1 MQEERTDTQDIIR
14 RLPRG
19 GTLVRTPVGPIQVGA
34 PPETIKDTITS
45 ADSVPQIFVLPREL
59 FNWSKAINVGDM
71 EFPIYF
77 NYFIKKQR
85 VRVICTAE
93 QADRL
98 RTAIRES
105 VFGPEN
111 LDLTIDTFSAGD
123 DVFVPDIRGELN
135 FFRGSMTLDD
145 LLDVITLDEE
155 GRVEVDG
162 VSIQHLGRVFRFE
175 WNGREQV
182 RVPDH
187 VEYTDLHVIGE
198 RLEDPFV
205 APRFGVTCLGPSH
218 GFDPADNTSG
228 FIIWLN
234 HCGIMVDPPVN
245 ATEWLTRSN
254 VSPKIIDS
262 IIITHTHADHDAG
275 AFQKILEEGRIN
287 VYTTN
292 TIMGSFLRK
301 YSAFSG
307 ESPDFLKRLFTF
319 HPVYVGRPFFL
330 HGGEFQIYYSMHS
343 IPTMAFRLL
352 FQGKSLVYSSDHQ
365 ADPAIHEQLLERG
378 VIDRRRYDQLRS
390 FAWDSDVIFHEAGI
404 PPLHTPVTELQK
416 LPREIRDRMLLFH
429 IAAKDMPAD
438 GSLSRATFGI
448 ENTIYFDTEKPAYED
463 AYRVLD
469 VLKHLDFAD
478 ELSVT
483 QIQQFLCMV
492 EWRRY
497 ARGEKIIERGSSGTH
512 FFVIVNGNAVVMAE
526 ELVRGKKLG
535 AYDYFGEVAL
545 LSTGVRTADIVAE
558 SDVEAITIE
567 KGRFLNLISGTE
579 FERTLLRLIS
589 NRSEETWNLL
599 AESETFAVLSDYQR
613 MWLESVLEP
622 VLIPAGTWIIEA
634 GEMPDALL
642 IIREG
647 EAVATFQQQ
656 KERGSEGTVLLSR
669 GDLVGDLQ
677 CLHRGTAMPYR
688 VCAQTDLYVFRIN
701 RESLDSFLSRNPGM
715 AMRIPRPVTLP

>member
-1 MQEERTDTQDIIR
+1 MQDEMTEAGDNVR

-19 GTLVRTPVGPIQVGA
+19 GTLVRTPAGPIQVGA

-59 FNWSKAINVGDM
+59 FNWSKGINVGDM

-77 NYFIKKQR
+77 NFFIKKQR
-85 VRVICTAE
+85 VRVVCTRE

-105 VFGPEN
+105 VFGPED
-111 LDLTIDTFSAGD
+111 LDLSRDTFSAGD
-123 DVFVPDIRGELN
+123 DVFVPDIRGELA

-145 LLDVITLDEE
+145 LLEVVPFNEE
-155 GRVEVDG
+155 GFAEVDG
-162 VSIQHLGRVFRFE
+162 VRVRHAGRSFEFE
-175 WNGREQV
+175 WQGTEPV

-187 VEYTDLHVIGE
+187 VEYQDLHAIGH
-198 RLEDPFV
+198 RLTDPFV
-205 APRFGVTCLGPSH
+205 PPRFGVTCLGPSH
-218 GFDPADNTSG
+218 GFDPNDNTSG

-292 TIMGSFLRK
+292 TIMRSFLRK

-343 IPTMAFRLL
+343 IPTMAFRLR

-365 ADPAIHEQLLERG
+365 ADPAIHDDLLERG
-378 VIDRRRYDQLRS
+378 IIDRRRYDQLRS

-404 PPLHTPVTELQK
+404 APLHTPVTELQK
-416 LPREIRDRMLLFH
+416 LPAEIREKMLLFH

-438 GSLSRATFGI
+438 SELSRATFGI
-448 ENTIYFDTEKPAYED
+448 ENTIYFETEPSPYEEG
-463 AYRVLD
+463 YRVLD

-478 ELSVT
+478 ELDVT

-492 EWRRY
+492 EWQHY
-497 ARGEKIIERGSSGTH
+497 DRGDFIIRRGSEGTH
-512 FFVIVNGNAVVMAE
+512 FFVIVSGNAVVMAD
-526 ELVRGKKLG
+526 ELVRGKQLG

-545 LSTGVRTADIVAE
+545 LTTGVRTADIVAE

-567 KGRFLNLISGTE
+567 KSRFLNLISGTE

-599 AESETFAVLSDYQR
+599 AESENLAVLSDYQR

-622 VLIPAGTWIIEA
+622 DSVPGGTWILEA
-634 GEMPDALL
+634 GEQPESLL

-647 EAVATFQQQ
+647 EAAVVFPGTGGGPD
-656 KERGSEGTVLLSR
+656 GSLGR

-677 CLHRGTAMPYR
+677 CLHRGTPMPYGVR
-688 VCAQTDLYVFRIN
+688 AETGLSVFRIG
-701 RESLDSFLSRNPGM
+701 RQALDSFLSRNPGM
-715 AMRIPRPVTLP
+715 AMRVPRPATLP